1 MISIFHEL
9 DFRIPIIFYSKIVLE
24 LMQNFSKY
32 SKRKNLID
40 LNLTNLRINIV
51 KFQD

>member
-1 MISIFHEL
+1 MISFFHEL
-9 DFRIPIIFYSKIVLE
+9 DFRIIFYSKIVLE
-24 LMQNFSKY
+24 LLQNFSKY